1 MRSIEDAEIKL
12 RKVEARKKRILDEET
27 YCQKELAI
35 AKDEST
41 RISQTLK
48 SATSKVEP
56 FLHCSVMDAS
66 I

>member
-1 MRSIEDAEIKL
+1 MRSIEDAKIKL
-12 RKVEARKKRILDEET
+12 RKVEARKKQILDEET
-27 YCQKELAI
+27 SCQKELAI
-35 AKDEST
+35 AMDEST

-56 FLHCSVMDAS
+56 FLRCSVRDAS